1 MVSELGIDS
10 IIPGVTSRI
19 VLHYRALLM
28 CMTIIIF
35 YSIYY
40 TIIDYDW
47 CKKYYIKLYKLT
59 PVEIKGQ
66 STLNSK

>member
-1 MVSELGIDS
+1 MVSELGIKLHHS
-10 IIPGVTSRI
+10 GGYLENCVTLSS
-19 VLHYRALLM
+19 LM